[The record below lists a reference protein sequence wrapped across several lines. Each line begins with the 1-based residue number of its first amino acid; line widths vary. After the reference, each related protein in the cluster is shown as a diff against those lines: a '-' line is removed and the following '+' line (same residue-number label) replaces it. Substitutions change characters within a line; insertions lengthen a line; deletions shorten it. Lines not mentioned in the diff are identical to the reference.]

1 MGDGSDSKI
10 KIIREKLDKGYLCF
24 VSLQA
29 KIRKSYDMLSMISYK
44 LTASSFFEF
53 VFLNLLFMCTYF
65 FNMPTNRVVRFMRN
79 FIFVYGMTNGIRQ
92 EKT

>member
-44 LTASSFFEF
+44 LTASSF
-53 VFLNLLFMCTYF
+53 LNLFS
-65 FNMPTNRVVRFMRN
+65 
-79 FIFVYGMTNGIRQ
+79 
-92 EKT
+92 